1 MLQKF
6 KQHLYQ
12 NFPFLEDS
20 KLLIAVS
27 GGIDSVVLAHLC
39 SQLNLN
45 FSLCHCNFNLR
56 GQESDDDESYVK
68 SLAKTLKTPVYATSF
83 ETEKYA
89 AKNKVSIQVAA
100 RDLRYTWF
108 YELLDTKGYDYVLTA
123 HNTNDNLETFIINLT
138 RGSGLEGF
146 TGIPPV
152 NEKSVRPL
160 LAFSRDEITLFAIKN
175 GIVWR
180 EDKSNASVKYV
191 RNKVRHKVIP
201 ILKELN
207 PHVLES
213 FQNTIEYLNE
223 SQSIINDAVK
233 NITTNVVS
241 YENDLL
247 KISCKEIDKLSNKK
261 AYLYQLLQG
270 YGFTAWNDIVDLIS
284 AQPGK
289 QVFSNTHRL
298 LKDRNFLILTTINK
312 SHSVKGPILID
323 QKVSEITNPI
333 KLTIQN
339 TEDYTSKNK
348 HQIIIDNDLIN
359 YPLALKKW
367 HHGDAMYPT
376 GMTGS
381 KKISQL
387 FKDNKLSLLDKEKT
401 WILTDAK
408 DHIIWVIGLRQDRR
422 YLANKT
428 TKNRL
433 KISYLS

>member
-6 KQHLYQ
+6 KQHLHQ

-20 KLLIAVS
+20 KLLIAIS

-39 SQLNLN
+39 SQLDLN

-56 GQESDDDESYVK
+56 GQESDDDEAFVT
-68 SLAKTLKTPVYATSF
+68 SLAKSLKIPVYSTSF

-89 AKNKVSIQVAA
+89 TKNKVSIQVAA

-108 YELLDTKGYDYVLTA
+108 YELLDTKGYNHVLTA

-138 RGSGLEGF
+138 RGTGLEGF

-152 NEKSVRPL
+152 NQKSVRPL
-160 LAFSRDEITLFAIKN
+160 LAFSRDDITLFAIKN

-180 EDKSNASVKYV
+180 EDKSNASIKYV

-233 NITTNVVS
+233 NITANVVS

-289 QVFSNTHRL
+289 QVFSKTHRL
-298 LKDRNFLILTTINK
+298 LKDRNFLIVTTINK
-312 SHSVKGPILID
+312 SQSIKGPILID

-339 TEDYTSKNK
+339 TDDYTCKNN

-359 YPLALKKW
+359 YPLSLKKW

-387 FKDNKLSLLDKEKT
+387 FKDNKLSLLDKEKI
-401 WILTDAK
+401 WMLTDAK

-428 TKNRL
+428 SKNRL

>member
-6 KQHLYQ
+6 KQHLHQ

-20 KLLIAVS
+20 KLLIAIS

-56 GQESDDDESYVK
+56 GQESDDDEAFVT
-68 SLAKTLKTPVYATSF
+68 SLAKTFKTPVYTTSF

-89 AKNKVSIQVAA
+89 TKNKVSIQVAA

-108 YELLDTKGYDYVLTA
+108 YKLLDANQYDYVLTA

-152 NEKSVRPL
+152 NQKSVRPL
-160 LAFSRDEITLFAIKN
+160 LAFSRDDITLFAIKN

-180 EDKSNASVKYV
+180 EDRSNASIKYV
-191 RNKVRHKVIP
+191 RNKVRHKIIP

-241 YENDLL
+241 YENDVL
-247 KISCKEIDKLSNKK
+247 KISCKEIAKLSNKK

-312 SHSVKGPILID
+312 SQSIKGPILID

-339 TEDYTSKNK
+339 TDDYTSKNK
-348 HQIIIDNDLIN
+348 EQIIIDKDLVN
-359 YPLALKKW
+359 YPLSLKKW

-376 GMTGS
+376 GMIGS

-387 FKDNKLSLLDKEKT
+387 FKDNKLSLLDKEKI
-401 WILTDAK
+401 WMLTDAK

-428 TKNRL
+428 SKNRL
-433 KISYLS
+433 KISYL

>member
-6 KQHLYQ
+6 KQHLHQ

-20 KLLIAVS
+20 KLLIAIS

-56 GQESDDDESYVK
+56 GQESDDDEAFVT
-68 SLAKTLKTPVYATSF
+68 SLAKSLKTLVYTTSF

-89 AKNKVSIQVAA
+89 TKNKVSIQVAA

-108 YELLDTKGYDYVLTA
+108 YKLLDANQYDYVLTA

-152 NEKSVRPL
+152 NQKSVRPL
-160 LAFSRDEITLFAIKN
+160 LAFSRDDITLFAIKN

-180 EDKSNASVKYV
+180 EDRSNASIKYV

-233 NITTNVVS
+233 NITANVVS
-241 YENDLL
+241 YENDVL

-289 QVFSNTHRL
+289 QIFSNTHRL

-312 SHSVKGPILID
+312 SQSIKGPILID

-339 TEDYTSKNK
+339 TDDYTSKNK
-348 HQIIIDNDLIN
+348 EQIIIDKDLVN
-359 YPLALKKW
+359 YPLSLKKW

-376 GMTGS
+376 GMKGS

-387 FKDNKLSLLDKEKT
+387 FKDNKLSLLDKEKI
-401 WILTDAK
+401 WILADAK

-422 YLANKT
+422 YLVNKT
-428 TKNRL
+428 SKNRL
-433 KISYLS
+433 KISYL

>member
-6 KQHLYQ
+6 KQHLHQ

-20 KLLIAVS
+20 KLLIAIS

-56 GQESDDDESYVK
+56 GQESDDDEAFVT
-68 SLAKTLKTPVYATSF
+68 SLAKTLKTPVYTTSF

-89 AKNKVSIQVAA
+89 TKNKVSIQVAA

-108 YELLDTKGYDYVLTA
+108 YKLLDANQYDYVLTA

-152 NEKSVRPL
+152 NQKSVRPL
-160 LAFSRDEITLFAIKN
+160 LAFSRDDITLFAIKN

-180 EDKSNASVKYV
+180 EDRSNASIKYV

-233 NITTNVVS
+233 NITANVVS
-241 YENDLL
+241 YKNDVL
-247 KISCKEIDKLSNKK
+247 KISCKEIEKLSNKK
-261 AYLYQLLQG
+261 AYLYQLLQA

-289 QVFSNTHRL
+289 QVFSDTHRL

-312 SHSVKGPILID
+312 SQSIKGPILID

-339 TEDYTSKNK
+339 TDDYTSKNK
-348 HQIIIDNDLIN
+348 EQIIIDKDLVN
-359 YPLALKKW
+359 YPLSLKKW

-376 GMTGS
+376 GMIGS

-387 FKDNKLSLLDKEKT
+387 FKDNKLSLLDKEKI
-401 WILTDAK
+401 WMLTDAK

-428 TKNRL
+428 SKNRL

>member
-6 KQHLYQ
+6 KQHLHQ

-20 KLLIAVS
+20 KLLIAIS

-56 GQESDDDESYVK
+56 GQESDDDEAFVT
-68 SLAKTLKTPVYATSF
+68 SLAKTLKTLVYTTSF

-89 AKNKVSIQVAA
+89 TKNKVSIQVAA

-108 YELLDTKGYDYVLTA
+108 YKLLDANQYDYVLTA

-152 NEKSVRPL
+152 NQKSVRPL
-160 LAFSRDEITLFAIKN
+160 LAFSRDDITLFAIKN

-180 EDKSNASVKYV
+180 EDRSNASIKYV

-233 NITTNVVS
+233 NITANVVS
-241 YENDLL
+241 YKNDVL
-247 KISCKEIDKLSNKK
+247 KISCKEIEKLSNKK

-289 QVFSNTHRL
+289 QIFSNTHRL

-312 SHSVKGPILID
+312 SQSIKGPILID

-339 TEDYTSKNK
+339 TDDYTSKNK
-348 HQIIIDNDLIN
+348 EQIIIDKDLVN
-359 YPLALKKW
+359 YPLSLKKW

-376 GMTGS
+376 GMKGS

-387 FKDNKLSLLDKEKT
+387 FKDNKLSLLDKEKI
-401 WILTDAK
+401 WILADAK

-428 TKNRL
+428 SKNRL
-433 KISYLS
+433 KISYL

>member
-6 KQHLYQ
+6 KQHLHQ
-12 NFPFLEDS
+12 NFPFLGDS
-20 KLLIAVS
+20 KLLIAIS
-27 GGIDSVVLAHLC
+27 GGVDSVVLAHLC
-39 SQLNLN
+39 SQLDLN

-56 GQESDDDESYVK
+56 GQESDDDEAFVT
-68 SLAKTLKTPVYATSF
+68 SLAKTLKIPVYSTAF

-108 YELLDTKGYDYVLTA
+108 YELLDTKGYNYVLTA

-160 LAFSRDEITLFAIKN
+160 LAFSRDDITLFAIKN
-175 GIVWR
+175 GIIWR
-180 EDKSNASVKYV
+180 EDKSNASIKYV

-201 ILKELN
+201 VLKELN

-233 NITTNVVS
+233 NITANVVS
-241 YENDLL
+241 YKNDVL
-247 KISCKEIDKLSNKK
+247 KISCKEIEKLSNKK
-261 AYLYQLLQG
+261 AYLYQLLQA

-312 SHSVKGPILID
+312 SQSIKGPILID

-339 TEDYTSKNK
+339 TDDYTCKNN

-359 YPLALKKW
+359 YPLSLKKW

-387 FKDNKLSLLDKEKT
+387 FKDNKLSLLDKEKI
-401 WILTDAK
+401 WMLTDAK

-428 TKNRL
+428 SKNRL

>member
-6 KQHLYQ
+6 KQHLHQ
-12 NFPFLEDS
+12 NFPFLEDK
-20 KLLIAVS
+20 KLLIAIS

-56 GQESDDDESYVK
+56 GQESDDDEAFVK
-68 SLAKTLKTPVYATSF
+68 SLAKTLKTPVYSTSF
-83 ETEKYA
+83 ETEKYV

-108 YELLDTKGYDYVLTA
+108 YKLLDTNGYDYVLTA

-152 NEKSVRPL
+152 NQKSVRPL

-175 GIVWR
+175 GIIWR
-180 EDKSNASVKYV
+180 EDKSNASIKYV

-201 ILKELN
+201 IFKELN

-223 SQSIINDAVK
+223 SQSIINDALTNV
-233 NITTNVVS
+233 TANVVS

-247 KISCKEIDKLSNKK
+247 KISCKEIEKLSNKK

-270 YGFTAWNDIVDLIS
+270 YGFTAWNDIVNLIS

-289 QVFSNTHRL
+289 QVFSDTHRL

-312 SHSVKGPILID
+312 NQSIKGPVLID
-323 QKVSEITNPI
+323 QKVSKITNPI

-339 TEDYTSKNK
+339 TDDFTCKNT
-348 HQIIIDNDLIN
+348 HEIIIDNDLIN
-359 YPLALKKW
+359 YPLSLKKW
-367 HHGDAMYPT
+367 HHGDTMYPA
-376 GMTGS
+376 GMKGS

-387 FKDNKLSLLDKEKT
+387 FKDNKLSLLDKEKI
-401 WILTDAK
+401 WILADAK
-408 DHIIWVIGLRQDRR
+408 NHIIWVIGLRQDRR
-422 YLANKT
+422 YLANIT
-428 TKNRL
+428 SKNRL

>member
-6 KQHLYQ
+6 KQHLHQ

-20 KLLIAVS
+20 KLLIAIS

-56 GQESDDDESYVK
+56 GQESDDDEAFVT
-68 SLAKTLKTPVYATSF
+68 SLAKSLKTLVYTTSF

-89 AKNKVSIQVAA
+89 TKNKVSIQVAA

-108 YELLDTKGYDYVLTA
+108 YKLLDANQYDYVLTA

-152 NEKSVRPL
+152 NQKSVRPL
-160 LAFSRDEITLFAIKN
+160 LAFSRDDITLFAIKN

-180 EDKSNASVKYV
+180 EDRSNASIKYV

-233 NITTNVVS
+233 NITINVVS
-241 YENDLL
+241 YENDVL
-247 KISCKEIDKLSNKK
+247 KISCKEIAKLSNKK

-312 SHSVKGPILID
+312 SQSIKGPILID

-339 TEDYTSKNK
+339 TDDYTSKNK
-348 HQIIIDNDLIN
+348 EQIIIDKDLVN
-359 YPLALKKW
+359 YPLSLKKW

-376 GMTGS
+376 GMSGS

-387 FKDNKLSLLDKEKT
+387 FKDNKLSLLDKEKI
-401 WILTDAK
+401 WLLTDAK
-408 DHIIWVIGLRQDRR
+408 DDIIWVIGLRQDRR

-428 TKNRL
+428 SKNRL
-433 KISYLS
+433 KISYL

>member
-1 MLQKF
+1 MLHKF
-6 KQHLYQ
+6 KQHLHQ

-20 KLLIAVS
+20 KLLIAIS
-27 GGIDSVVLAHLC
+27 GGVDSVVLAHLC

-56 GQESDDDESYVK
+56 GQESDDDEAFVT
-68 SLAKTLKTPVYATSF
+68 SLAKTLKIPVYATSF

-160 LAFSRDEITLFAIKN
+160 LAFSRDDITLFAIKN
-175 GIVWR
+175 GIIWR
-180 EDKSNASVKYV
+180 EDKSNASIKYV

-201 ILKELN
+201 VLKELN

-223 SQSIINDAVK
+223 SQSIINDALTNV
-233 NITTNVVS
+233 TANVVS

-270 YGFTAWNDIVDLIS
+270 YGFTAWNDIVNLIS

-289 QVFSNTHRL
+289 QVFSNTHRI
-298 LKDRNFLILTTINK
+298 LKDRNFLIVTTINK
-312 SHSVKGPILID
+312 SQSIKGPILID

-339 TEDYTSKNK
+339 TDDFTCKNT
-348 HQIIIDNDLIN
+348 HEIIIDNDLIN
-359 YPLALKKW
+359 YPLSLKKW
-367 HHGDAMYPT
+367 HNGDTMYPA
-376 GMTGS
+376 GMKGS

-387 FKDNKLSLLDKEKT
+387 FKDNKLSLLDKEKI
-401 WILTDAK
+401 WMLTDAK

-428 TKNRL
+428 SKNRL

>member
-6 KQHLYQ
+6 KQHLHQ

-20 KLLIAVS
+20 KLLIAIS

-56 GQESDDDESYVK
+56 GQESDDDEAFVT
-68 SLAKTLKTPVYATSF
+68 SLAKTLKTLVYTTSF

-89 AKNKVSIQVAA
+89 TKNKVSIQVAA

-108 YELLDTKGYDYVLTA
+108 YKLLDANQYDYVLTA

-152 NEKSVRPL
+152 NQKSVRPL
-160 LAFSRDEITLFAIKN
+160 LAFSRDDITLFAIKN

-180 EDKSNASVKYV
+180 EDRSNASIKYV

-233 NITTNVVS
+233 NITANVVS
-241 YENDLL
+241 YENDVL

-289 QVFSNTHRL
+289 QIFSNTHRL

-312 SHSVKGPILID
+312 SQSIKGPILID

-339 TEDYTSKNK
+339 TDDYTSKNK
-348 HQIIIDNDLIN
+348 EQIIIDKDLVN
-359 YPLALKKW
+359 YPLSLKKW

-376 GMTGS
+376 GMKGS

-387 FKDNKLSLLDKEKT
+387 FKDNKLSLLDKEKI
-401 WILTDAK
+401 WILADAK

-422 YLANKT
+422 YLVNKT
-428 TKNRL
+428 SKNRL
-433 KISYLS
+433 KISYL

>member
-6 KQHLYQ
+6 KQHLHQ

-20 KLLIAVS
+20 KLLIAIS

-56 GQESDDDESYVK
+56 GQESDDDEAFVT
-68 SLAKTLKTPVYATSF
+68 SLAKSLKTPVYTTSF

-89 AKNKVSIQVAA
+89 TKNKVSIQVAA

-108 YELLDTKGYDYVLTA
+108 YKLLDANQYDYVLTA

-152 NEKSVRPL
+152 NQKSVRPL
-160 LAFSRDEITLFAIKN
+160 LAFSRDDITLFAIKN

-180 EDKSNASVKYV
+180 EDRSNASIKYV
-191 RNKVRHKVIP
+191 RNKVRHKIIP

-233 NITTNVVS
+233 NITAKVVS
-241 YENDLL
+241 YENDVL

-261 AYLYQLLQG
+261 AYLYQLLQA

-289 QVFSNTHRL
+289 QVFSDTHRL

-312 SHSVKGPILID
+312 SQSIKGPILID

-339 TEDYTSKNK
+339 TDDYTSKNK
-348 HQIIIDNDLIN
+348 EQIIIDKDLVN
-359 YPLALKKW
+359 YPLSLKKW

-387 FKDNKLSLLDKEKT
+387 FKDNKLSLLDKEKI
-401 WILTDAK
+401 WMLTDAK

-428 TKNRL
+428 SKNRL
-433 KISYLS
+433 KISYL

>member
-6 KQHLYQ
+6 KQHLHQ

-20 KLLIAVS
+20 KLLIAIS

-56 GQESDDDESYVK
+56 GQESDDDEAFVT
-68 SLAKTLKTPVYATSF
+68 SLAKTLKTLVYTTSF

-89 AKNKVSIQVAA
+89 TKNKVSIQVAA

-108 YELLDTKGYDYVLTA
+108 YKLLDANQYDYVLTA

-152 NEKSVRPL
+152 NQKSVRPL
-160 LAFSRDEITLFAIKN
+160 LAFSRDDITLFAIKN

-180 EDKSNASVKYV
+180 EDRSNASIKYV

-233 NITTNVVS
+233 NITANVVS
-241 YENDLL
+241 YKNDVL

-289 QVFSNTHRL
+289 QIFSNTHRL

-312 SHSVKGPILID
+312 SQSIKGPILID

-339 TEDYTSKNK
+339 TDDYTSKNK
-348 HQIIIDNDLIN
+348 EQIIIDKDLVN
-359 YPLALKKW
+359 YPLSLKKW

-387 FKDNKLSLLDKEKT
+387 FKDNKLSLLDKEKI
-401 WILTDAK
+401 WILADAK

-428 TKNRL
+428 SKNRL
-433 KISYLS
+433 KISYL

>member
-6 KQHLYQ
+6 KQHLHQ

-20 KLLIAVS
+20 KFLIAIS

-39 SQLNLN
+39 GQLNLS

-56 GQESDDDESYVK
+56 GQESDDDEAFVK
-68 SLAKTLKTPVYATSF
+68 SLAESLKTSVYTTSF

-89 AKNKVSIQVAA
+89 TKNKVSIQVAA

-108 YELLDTKGYDYVLTA
+108 YELLDANGYDYVLTA

-152 NEKSVRPL
+152 NQKSIRPL
-160 LAFSRDEITLFAIKN
+160 LAFSRDDITLFAIKN

-180 EDKSNASVKYV
+180 EDRSNASIKYV

-223 SQSIINDAVK
+223 SQSIINDALK
-233 NITTNVVS
+233 NITAKVVS
-241 YENDLL
+241 YENELL
-247 KISCKEIDKLSNKK
+247 KISCKEIEKLSNKK

-270 YGFTAWNDIVDLIS
+270 YGFTAWNDIVNLIS

-289 QVFSNTHRL
+289 QVFSETHRL
-298 LKDRNFLILTTINK
+298 LKDRNFLIVTTINK
-312 SHSVKGPILID
+312 SQSIKGPILID
-323 QKVSEITNPI
+323 QKVSKITNPI

-339 TEDYTSKNK
+339 TDDYTCKNK

-359 YPLALKKW
+359 YPLSLKKW

-376 GMTGS
+376 GMKGS

-387 FKDNKLSLLDKEKT
+387 FKDNKLSLLDKEKI
-401 WILTDAK
+401 WILADAK
-408 DHIIWVIGLRQDRR
+408 DHIIWVIGLRQDQR

-428 TKNRL
+428 TTNRL

>member
-6 KQHLYQ
+6 KQHLHQ

-20 KLLIAVS
+20 KLLIAIS

-56 GQESDDDESYVK
+56 GQESDDDEAFVT
-68 SLAKTLKTPVYATSF
+68 SLAKSLKTLVYTTSF

-89 AKNKVSIQVAA
+89 TKNKVSIQVAA

-108 YELLDTKGYDYVLTA
+108 YKLLDANQYDYVLTA

-152 NEKSVRPL
+152 NQKSVRPL
-160 LAFSRDEITLFAIKN
+160 LAFSRDDITLFAIKN

-180 EDKSNASVKYV
+180 EDRSNASIKYV
-191 RNKVRHKVIP
+191 RNKVRHKIIP

-233 NITTNVVS
+233 NITANVVS
-241 YENDLL
+241 YENDVL
-247 KISCKEIDKLSNKK
+247 KISCKEIAKLSNKK

-312 SHSVKGPILID
+312 SQSIKGPILID

-339 TEDYTSKNK
+339 TDDYTSKNK
-348 HQIIIDNDLIN
+348 EQIIIDKDLVN
-359 YPLALKKW
+359 YPLSLKKW

-376 GMTGS
+376 GMIGS

-387 FKDNKLSLLDKEKT
+387 FKDNKLSLLDKEKI
-401 WILTDAK
+401 WMLTDAK

-428 TKNRL
+428 SKNRL

>member
-6 KQHLYQ
+6 KQHLHQ

-20 KLLIAVS
+20 KLLIAIS

-56 GQESDDDESYVK
+56 GQESDDDEAFVT
-68 SLAKTLKTPVYATSF
+68 SLAKSLKTLVYTTSF

-89 AKNKVSIQVAA
+89 TKNKVSIQVAA

-108 YELLDTKGYDYVLTA
+108 YKLLAANQYDYVLTA

-152 NEKSVRPL
+152 NQKSVRPL
-160 LAFSRDEITLFAIKN
+160 LAFSRDDITLFAIKN

-180 EDKSNASVKYV
+180 EDRSNASIKYV
-191 RNKVRHKVIP
+191 RNKVRHKIIP

-233 NITTNVVS
+233 NITANVVS
-241 YENDLL
+241 YENDVL
-247 KISCKEIDKLSNKK
+247 KISCKEIAKLSNKK

-289 QVFSNTHRL
+289 HIFSNTHRL

-312 SHSVKGPILID
+312 SQSIKGPILID

-339 TEDYTSKNK
+339 TDDYTSKNK
-348 HQIIIDNDLIN
+348 EQIIIDKDLVN
-359 YPLALKKW
+359 YPLSLKKW

-376 GMTGS
+376 GMIGS

-387 FKDNKLSLLDKEKT
+387 FKDNKLSLLDKEKI
-401 WILTDAK
+401 WLLTDAK
-408 DHIIWVIGLRQDRR
+408 DDIIWVIGLRQDRR

-428 TKNRL
+428 SKNRL

>member
-6 KQHLYQ
+6 KQHLHQ

-20 KLLIAVS
+20 KLLIAIS

-56 GQESDDDESYVK
+56 GQESDDDEAFVK
-68 SLAKTLKTPVYATSF
+68 SLVKTLKTPVYTTSF

-89 AKNKVSIQVAA
+89 KKNKISIQVAA
-100 RDLRYTWF
+100 RNLRYTWF
-108 YELLDTKGYDYVLTA
+108 YELIDSKGYDYVLTA

-138 RGSGLEGF
+138 RGTGLEGF
-146 TGIPPV
+146 TGIPPM
-152 NEKSVRPL
+152 NQKSIRPL
-160 LAFSRDEITLFAIKN
+160 LAFSRDEIILFAIKN
-175 GIVWR
+175 EIIWR

-233 NITTNVVS
+233 NVSANVVS

-289 QVFSNTHRL
+289 QVFSKTHRL
-298 LKDRNFLILTTINK
+298 LKDRNFLIVTTINK
-312 SHSVKGPILID
+312 SQSIKGPILID

-339 TEDYTSKNK
+339 TADYTCENN

-359 YPLALKKW
+359 YPLSLKKW
-367 HHGDAMYPT
+367 HHGDAMHPT

-387 FKDNKLSLLDKEKT
+387 FKDNKLSLLDKEKI
-401 WILTDAK
+401 WMLTDAK
-408 DHIIWVIGLRQDRR
+408 EHIIWVIGLRQDRR

-428 TKNRL
+428 SKSRL
-433 KISYLS
+433 KISYLP

>member
-6 KQHLYQ
+6 KQHLHQ
-12 NFPFLEDS
+12 NFPFLEDK
-20 KLLIAVS
+20 KLLIAIS

-56 GQESDDDESYVK
+56 GQESDDDEAFVK
-68 SLAKTLKTPVYATSF
+68 SLAKTLKTPVYSTSF
-83 ETEKYA
+83 ETEKYV

-108 YELLDTKGYDYVLTA
+108 YKLLDTNGYDYVLTA

-152 NEKSVRPL
+152 NQKSVRPL

-175 GIVWR
+175 GIIWR
-180 EDKSNASVKYV
+180 EDKSNASIKYV

-223 SQSIINDAVK
+223 SQSIINDALTNV
-233 NITTNVVS
+233 TANVVS

-247 KISCKEIDKLSNKK
+247 KISCKEIEKLSNKK

-270 YGFTAWNDIVDLIS
+270 YGFTAWNDIVNLIS

-289 QVFSNTHRL
+289 QVFSDTHRL

-312 SHSVKGPILID
+312 NQSIKGPVLID
-323 QKVSEITNPI
+323 QKVSKITNPI

-339 TEDYTSKNK
+339 TDDFTCKNT
-348 HQIIIDNDLIN
+348 HEIIIDNDLIN
-359 YPLALKKW
+359 YPLSLKKW
-367 HHGDAMYPT
+367 HHGDTMYPA
-376 GMTGS
+376 GMKGS

-387 FKDNKLSLLDKEKT
+387 FKDYKLSLLDKEKI
-401 WILTDAK
+401 WILADAK
-408 DHIIWVIGLRQDRR
+408 NHIIWVIGLRQDRR
-422 YLANKT
+422 YLANIT
-428 TKNRL
+428 SKNRL

>member
-6 KQHLYQ
+6 KQHLHQ

-20 KLLIAVS
+20 KLLIAIS

-56 GQESDDDESYVK
+56 GQESDDDEAFVT
-68 SLAKTLKTPVYATSF
+68 SLAKSLKTLVYTTSF

-89 AKNKVSIQVAA
+89 TKNKVSIQVAA

-108 YELLDTKGYDYVLTA
+108 YKLLAANQYDYVLTA

-152 NEKSVRPL
+152 NQKSVRPL
-160 LAFSRDEITLFAIKN
+160 LAFSRDDITLFAIKN

-180 EDKSNASVKYV
+180 EDRSNASIKYV

-233 NITTNVVS
+233 NITANVVS
-241 YENDLL
+241 YENDVL

-289 QVFSNTHRL
+289 QIFSNTHRL

-312 SHSVKGPILID
+312 SQSIKGPILID

-339 TEDYTSKNK
+339 TDDYTSKNK
-348 HQIIIDNDLIN
+348 EQIIIDKDLVN
-359 YPLALKKW
+359 YPLSLKKW

-387 FKDNKLSLLDKEKT
+387 FKDNKLSLLDKEKI
-401 WILTDAK
+401 WILADAK

-428 TKNRL
+428 SKNRL
-433 KISYLS
+433 KISYL

>member
-20 KLLIAVS
+20 KLLIAIS
-27 GGIDSVVLAHLC
+27 GGVDSVVLAHLC

-56 GQESDDDESYVK
+56 GQESDDDEAFVT
-68 SLAKTLKTPVYATSF
+68 SLAKSLKIPVYSTSF

-89 AKNKVSIQVAA
+89 TKNKVSIQVAA

-138 RGSGLEGF
+138 RGTGLEGF

-152 NEKSVRPL
+152 NQKSVRPL
-160 LAFSRDEITLFAIKN
+160 LAFSRDDITLFAIKN

-180 EDKSNASVKYV
+180 EDKSNASIKYV

-223 SQSIINDAVK
+223 SQYIINDAVK

-247 KISCKEIDKLSNKK
+247 KISCKEIAKLSNKK

-284 AQPGK
+284 AQSGK
-289 QVFSNTHRL
+289 QVFSKTHRL
-298 LKDRNFLILTTINK
+298 LKDRNFLIVTTINK
-312 SHSVKGPILID
+312 SQSIKGPILID

-339 TEDYTSKNK
+339 TDDYTCKNN

-359 YPLALKKW
+359 YPLSLKKW

-387 FKDNKLSLLDKEKT
+387 FKDNKLSLLDKEKI
-401 WILTDAK
+401 WMLTDAK

-428 TKNRL
+428 SKNRL

>member
-6 KQHLYQ
+6 KQHLHQ

-20 KLLIAVS
+20 KLLIAIS

-56 GQESDDDESYVK
+56 GQESDDDEAFVT
-68 SLAKTLKTPVYATSF
+68 SLAKTLKTLVYTTSF

-89 AKNKVSIQVAA
+89 TKNKVSIQVAA

-108 YELLDTKGYDYVLTA
+108 YKLLDANQYDYVLTA

-152 NEKSVRPL
+152 NQKSVRPL
-160 LAFSRDEITLFAIKN
+160 LAFSRDDITLFAIKN

-180 EDKSNASVKYV
+180 EDRSNASIKYV
-191 RNKVRHKVIP
+191 RNKVRQKVIP

-233 NITTNVVS
+233 NITANVVS
-241 YENDLL
+241 YENDVL

-289 QVFSNTHRL
+289 QIFSNTHRL

-312 SHSVKGPILID
+312 SQSIKGPILID

-339 TEDYTSKNK
+339 TDDYTSKNK
-348 HQIIIDNDLIN
+348 EQIIIDKDLVN
-359 YPLALKKW
+359 YPLSLKKW

-376 GMTGS
+376 GMKGS

-387 FKDNKLSLLDKEKT
+387 FKDNKLSLLDKEKI
-401 WILTDAK
+401 WILADAK

-428 TKNRL
+428 SKNRL
-433 KISYLS
+433 KISYL

>member
-6 KQHLYQ
+6 KQHLHQ

-20 KLLIAVS
+20 KLLIAIS

-56 GQESDDDESYVK
+56 GQESDDDEAFVK
-68 SLAKTLKTPVYATSF
+68 SLVKTLKTPVYTTSF

-89 AKNKVSIQVAA
+89 KKNKISIQVAA
-100 RDLRYTWF
+100 RNLRYTWF
-108 YELLDTKGYDYVLTA
+108 YELIDSKGYDYVLTA

-138 RGSGLEGF
+138 RGTGLEGF
-146 TGIPPV
+146 TGIPPM
-152 NEKSVRPL
+152 NQKSIRPL
-160 LAFSRDEITLFAIKN
+160 LAFSRDEIILFAIKN
-175 GIVWR
+175 EIIWR

-233 NITTNVVS
+233 NVSANIVS

-289 QVFSNTHRL
+289 QVFSKTHRL
-298 LKDRNFLILTTINK
+298 LKDRNFLIVTTINK
-312 SHSVKGPILID
+312 SQSIKGPILID

-339 TEDYTSKNK
+339 TADYTCENN

-359 YPLALKKW
+359 YPLSLKKW
-367 HHGDAMYPT
+367 HHGDAMHPT

-387 FKDNKLSLLDKEKT
+387 FKDNKLSLLDKEKI
-401 WILTDAK
+401 WMLTDAK
-408 DHIIWVIGLRQDRR
+408 EHIIWVIGLRQDRR

-428 TKNRL
+428 SKSRL
-433 KISYLS
+433 KISYLP

>member
-6 KQHLYQ
+6 KQHLHQ

-20 KLLIAVS
+20 KLLIAIS

-56 GQESDDDESYVK
+56 GQESDDDEAFVT
-68 SLAKTLKTPVYATSF
+68 SLAKTLKTPVYTTSF

-89 AKNKVSIQVAA
+89 TKNKVSIQVAA

-108 YELLDTKGYDYVLTA
+108 YKLLDANEYDYVLTA

-152 NEKSVRPL
+152 NQKSVRPL
-160 LAFSRDEITLFAIKN
+160 LAFSRDDITLFAIKN

-180 EDKSNASVKYV
+180 EDRSNASIKYV

-233 NITTNVVS
+233 NITANVVS
-241 YENDLL
+241 YENDVL

-261 AYLYQLLQG
+261 AYLYQLLQA

-289 QVFSNTHRL
+289 QVFSDTHRL

-312 SHSVKGPILID
+312 SQSIKGPILID

-339 TEDYTSKNK
+339 TDDYTSKNK
-348 HQIIIDNDLIN
+348 EQIIIDKDLVN
-359 YPLALKKW
+359 YPLSLKKW

-387 FKDNKLSLLDKEKT
+387 FKDNKLSLLDKEKI
-401 WILTDAK
+401 WILADAK

-428 TKNRL
+428 SKNRL
-433 KISYLS
+433 KISYL

>member
-6 KQHLYQ
+6 KQHLHQ
-12 NFPFLEDS
+12 NFPFLEDK
-20 KLLIAVS
+20 KLLIAIS

-56 GQESDDDESYVK
+56 GQESDDDEAFVK
-68 SLAKTLKTPVYATSF
+68 SLAKTLKTPVYSTSF
-83 ETEKYA
+83 ETEKYV

-108 YELLDTKGYDYVLTA
+108 YKLLDTNGYDYVLTA

-152 NEKSVRPL
+152 NQKSVRPL

-180 EDKSNASVKYV
+180 EDKSNASVKYI

-223 SQSIINDAVK
+223 SQSIINDALTNV
-233 NITTNVVS
+233 TANVVS

-247 KISCKEIDKLSNKK
+247 KISCKEIEKLSNKK

-270 YGFTAWNDIVDLIS
+270 YGFTAWNDIVNLIS

-289 QVFSNTHRL
+289 QVFSDTHRL

-312 SHSVKGPILID
+312 NQSIKGPVLID
-323 QKVSEITNPI
+323 QKVSKITNPI

-339 TEDYTSKNK
+339 TDDFTCKNT
-348 HQIIIDNDLIN
+348 HEIIIDNDLIN
-359 YPLALKKW
+359 YPLSLKKW
-367 HHGDAMYPT
+367 HHGDTMYPA
-376 GMTGS
+376 GMKGS

-387 FKDNKLSLLDKEKT
+387 FKDNKLSLLDKEKI
-401 WILTDAK
+401 WILADAK
-408 DHIIWVIGLRQDRR
+408 NHIIWVIGLRQDRR
-422 YLANKT
+422 YLANIT
-428 TKNRL
+428 SKNRL

>member
-6 KQHLYQ
+6 KQHLHQ

-20 KLLIAVS
+20 KLLIAIS

-56 GQESDDDESYVK
+56 GQESDDDEAFVT
-68 SLAKTLKTPVYATSF
+68 SLAKSLKTLVYTTSF

-89 AKNKVSIQVAA
+89 TKNKVSIQVAA

-108 YELLDTKGYDYVLTA
+108 YKLLDANQYDYVLTA

-152 NEKSVRPL
+152 NQKSVRPL
-160 LAFSRDEITLFAIKN
+160 LAFSRDDITLFAIKN

-180 EDKSNASVKYV
+180 EDRSNASIKYV

-233 NITTNVVS
+233 NITANVVS
-241 YENDLL
+241 YENDVL

-289 QVFSNTHRL
+289 QIFSNTHRL

-312 SHSVKGPILID
+312 SQSIKGPILID

-339 TEDYTSKNK
+339 TDDYTSKNK
-348 HQIIIDNDLIN
+348 EQIIIDKDLVN
-359 YPLALKKW
+359 YPLSLKKW

-376 GMTGS
+376 GMKGS

-387 FKDNKLSLLDKEKT
+387 FKDNKLSLLDKEKI
-401 WILTDAK
+401 WILADAK

-428 TKNRL
+428 SKNRL
-433 KISYLS
+433 KISYL

>member
-6 KQHLYQ
+6 KQHLHQ

-20 KLLIAVS
+20 KLLIAIS

-56 GQESDDDESYVK
+56 GQESDDDEAFVK
-68 SLAKTLKTPVYATSF
+68 SLAKTLKTPVYTTSF

-89 AKNKVSIQVAA
+89 TKNKVSIQVAA

-108 YELLDTKGYDYVLTA
+108 YKLLDANEYNYVLTA

-146 TGIPPV
+146 TGIPSV
-152 NEKSVRPL
+152 NQKSVRPL
-160 LAFSRDEITLFAIKN
+160 LAFSRDDITLFAIKN

-180 EDKSNASVKYV
+180 EDRSNASIKYV

-233 NITTNVVS
+233 NITAKVVS
-241 YENDLL
+241 YENDVL
-247 KISCKEIDKLSNKK
+247 KISCEEIEKLSNKK
-261 AYLYQLLQG
+261 AYLYQLLLG

-312 SHSVKGPILID
+312 NQFIKEPILID
-323 QKVSEITNPI
+323 QKVSKITNPI

-339 TEDYTSKNK
+339 TDDYTSKNK
-348 HQIIIDNDLIN
+348 EQIIIDKDLVN
-359 YPLALKKW
+359 YPLSLKKW
-367 HHGDAMYPT
+367 HHGDTMYPT
-376 GMTGS
+376 GMSGS

-387 FKDNKLSLLDKEKT
+387 FKDNKLSLLDKEKI
-401 WILTDAK
+401 WLLTDAK
-408 DHIIWVIGLRQDRR
+408 NHIIWVIGLRQDRR

-428 TKNRL
+428 SKNRL

>member
-6 KQHLYQ
+6 KQHLHQ

-20 KLLIAVS
+20 KLLIAIS

-56 GQESDDDESYVK
+56 GQESDDDEAFVT
-68 SLAKTLKTPVYATSF
+68 SLAKTLKTLVYTTSF

-89 AKNKVSIQVAA
+89 TKNKVSIQVAA

-108 YELLDTKGYDYVLTA
+108 YKLLDANQYDYVLTA

-152 NEKSVRPL
+152 NQKSVRPL
-160 LAFSRDEITLFAIKN
+160 LAFSRDDITLFAIKN

-180 EDKSNASVKYV
+180 EDRSNASIKYV

-223 SQSIINDAVK
+223 SQSIINDALK
-233 NITTNVVS
+233 NITANVVS
-241 YENDLL
+241 YENDVL

-289 QVFSNTHRL
+289 QIFSNTHRL

-312 SHSVKGPILID
+312 SQSIKGPILID

-339 TEDYTSKNK
+339 TDDYTSKNK
-348 HQIIIDNDLIN
+348 EQIIIDKDLVN
-359 YPLALKKW
+359 YPLSLKKW

-376 GMTGS
+376 GMKGS

-387 FKDNKLSLLDKEKT
+387 FKDNKLSLLDKEKI
-401 WILTDAK
+401 WILADAK

-428 TKNRL
+428 SKNRL
-433 KISYLS
+433 KISYL

>member
-6 KQHLYQ
+6 KQHLHQ

-20 KLLIAVS
+20 KLLIAIS

-56 GQESDDDESYVK
+56 GQESDDDEAFVT
-68 SLAKTLKTPVYATSF
+68 SLAKSLKTLVYTTSF

-89 AKNKVSIQVAA
+89 TKNKVSIQVAA

-108 YELLDTKGYDYVLTA
+108 YKLLDANQYDYVLTA

-152 NEKSVRPL
+152 NQKSVRPL
-160 LAFSRDEITLFAIKN
+160 LAFSRDDITLFAIKN

-180 EDKSNASVKYV
+180 EDRSNASIKYV

-241 YENDLL
+241 YENDVL
-247 KISCKEIDKLSNKK
+247 KISCKEIAKLSNKK

-312 SHSVKGPILID
+312 SQSIKGPILID

-339 TEDYTSKNK
+339 TDDYTSKNK
-348 HQIIIDNDLIN
+348 EQIIIDKDLVN
-359 YPLALKKW
+359 YPLSLKKW

-376 GMTGS
+376 GMIGS

-387 FKDNKLSLLDKEKT
+387 FKDNKLSLLDKEKI
-401 WILTDAK
+401 WMLTDAK

-428 TKNRL
+428 SKNRL

>member
-6 KQHLYQ
+6 KQHLHQ

-20 KLLIAVS
+20 KLLIAIS

-39 SQLNLN
+39 SQLDLN

-56 GQESDDDESYVK
+56 GQESDNDEVFVT
-68 SLAKTLKTPVYATSF
+68 SLAKTLKTPVYTTSF

-108 YELLDTKGYDYVLTA
+108 YELLDTKGYNHVLTA

-152 NEKSVRPL
+152 NQKSVRPL
-160 LAFSRDEITLFAIKN
+160 LAFSRDDITLFAIKN
-175 GIVWR
+175 GIIWR
-180 EDKSNASVKYV
+180 EDKSNASIKYV

-233 NITTNVVS
+233 NITANVVS

-289 QVFSNTHRL
+289 QVFSKTHRL
-298 LKDRNFLILTTINK
+298 LKDRNFLIVTTINK
-312 SHSVKGPILID
+312 SQSIKGPILID

-339 TEDYTSKNK
+339 TDDYTCKNN

-359 YPLALKKW
+359 YPLSLKKW

-387 FKDNKLSLLDKEKT
+387 FKDNKLSLLDKEKI
-401 WILTDAK
+401 WILADAK
-408 DHIIWVIGLRQDRR
+408 NHIIWVIGHRQDRR
-422 YLANKT
+422 YLANIT
-428 TKNRL
+428 SKNRL

>member
-6 KQHLYQ
+6 KQHLHQ

-20 KLLIAVS
+20 KLLIAIS

-56 GQESDDDESYVK
+56 GQESDDDEAFVT
-68 SLAKTLKTPVYATSF
+68 SLAKTLKTPVYTTSF

-89 AKNKVSIQVAA
+89 TKNKVSIQVAA

-108 YELLDTKGYDYVLTA
+108 YKLLDANQYDYVLTA

-146 TGIPPV
+146 KGIPPV
-152 NEKSVRPL
+152 NQKSVRPL
-160 LAFSRDEITLFAIKN
+160 LAFSRDDITLFAIKN

-180 EDKSNASVKYV
+180 EDRSNASIKYV

-233 NITTNVVS
+233 NITANVVS
-241 YENDLL
+241 YKNDVL
-247 KISCKEIDKLSNKK
+247 KISCKEIEKLSNKK

-289 QVFSNTHRL
+289 QVFSDTHRL

-312 SHSVKGPILID
+312 SQSIKGPILID

-339 TEDYTSKNK
+339 TDDYTSKNK
-348 HQIIIDNDLIN
+348 EQIIIDKDLVN
-359 YPLALKKW
+359 YPLSLKKW

-376 GMTGS
+376 GMIGS

-387 FKDNKLSLLDKEKT
+387 FKDNKLSLLDKEKI
-401 WILTDAK
+401 WILADAK
-408 DHIIWVIGLRQDRR
+408 DQIIWVIGLRQDRR

-428 TKNRL
+428 SKNRL
-433 KISYLS
+433 KISYL

>member
-6 KQHLYQ
+6 KQHLHQ
-12 NFPFLEDS
+12 NFPFLEDK
-20 KLLIAVS
+20 KLLIAIS

-56 GQESDDDESYVK
+56 GQESDDDEAFVK
-68 SLAKTLKTPVYATSF
+68 SLAKTLKTPVYSTSF

-108 YELLDTKGYDYVLTA
+108 YKLLDTNGYDYVLTA

-152 NEKSVRPL
+152 NQKSVRPL

-180 EDKSNASVKYV
+180 EDKSNASIKYV

-223 SQSIINDAVK
+223 SQSIINDALK
-233 NITTNVVS
+233 NITANVVS

-247 KISCKEIDKLSNKK
+247 KISCKEIEKLSNKK

-289 QVFSNTHRL
+289 QVFSDTHRL

-312 SHSVKGPILID
+312 NQSIKGPSSD
-323 QKVSEITNPI
+323 RPESI
-333 KLTIQN
+333 K
-339 TEDYTSKNK
+339 
-348 HQIIIDNDLIN
+348 N
-359 YPLALKKW
+359 YK
-367 HHGDAMYPT
+367 
-376 GMTGS
+376 
-381 KKISQL
+381 
-387 FKDNKLSLLDKEKT
+387 
-401 WILTDAK
+401 
-408 DHIIWVIGLRQDRR
+408 
-422 YLANKT
+422 
-428 TKNRL
+428 
-433 KISYLS
+433 SY

>member
-6 KQHLYQ
+6 KQHLHQ

-20 KLLIAVS
+20 KLLIAIS

-56 GQESDDDESYVK
+56 GQESDDDEAFVT
-68 SLAKTLKTPVYATSF
+68 SLAKTLKTLVYTTSF

-89 AKNKVSIQVAA
+89 TKNKVSIQVAA

-108 YELLDTKGYDYVLTA
+108 YKLLDANQYDYVLTA

-152 NEKSVRPL
+152 NQKSVRPL
-160 LAFSRDEITLFAIKN
+160 LAFSRDDITLFAIKN

-180 EDKSNASVKYV
+180 EDRSNASIKYV

-233 NITTNVVS
+233 NISANVVS
-241 YENDLL
+241 YENDVL

-261 AYLYQLLQG
+261 AYLYQLLQA

-312 SHSVKGPILID
+312 SQSIKGPILID

-339 TEDYTSKNK
+339 TDDYTSKNK
-348 HQIIIDNDLIN
+348 EQIIIDKDLVN
-359 YPLALKKW
+359 YPLSLKKW

-376 GMTGS
+376 GMIGS

-387 FKDNKLSLLDKEKT
+387 FKDNKLSLLDKEKI
-401 WILTDAK
+401 WILADAK

-428 TKNRL
+428 SKNRL
-433 KISYLS
+433 KISYL

>member
-6 KQHLYQ
+6 KQHLHQ

-20 KLLIAVS
+20 KLLIAIS

-56 GQESDDDESYVK
+56 GQESDDDEAFVT
-68 SLAKTLKTPVYATSF
+68 SLAKSLKTLVYTTSF

-89 AKNKVSIQVAA
+89 TKNKVSIQVAA

-108 YELLDTKGYDYVLTA
+108 YKLLDANQYDYVLTA

-152 NEKSVRPL
+152 NQKSVRPL
-160 LAFSRDEITLFAIKN
+160 LAFSRDDITLFAIKN

-180 EDKSNASVKYV
+180 EDRSNASIKYV
-191 RNKVRHKVIP
+191 RNKVRQKVIP

-233 NITTNVVS
+233 NITANVVS
-241 YENDLL
+241 YENDVL

-289 QVFSNTHRL
+289 QIFSNTHRL

-312 SHSVKGPILID
+312 SQSIKGPILID

-339 TEDYTSKNK
+339 TDDYTSKNK
-348 HQIIIDNDLIN
+348 EQIIIDKDLVN
-359 YPLALKKW
+359 YPLSLKKW

-376 GMTGS
+376 GMKGS

-387 FKDNKLSLLDKEKT
+387 FKDNKLSLLDKEKI
-401 WILTDAK
+401 WILADAK

-428 TKNRL
+428 SKNRL
-433 KISYLS
+433 KISYL

>member
-6 KQHLYQ
+6 KQHLHQ

-20 KLLIAVS
+20 KLLIAIS

-56 GQESDDDESYVK
+56 GQESDDDEAFVT
-68 SLAKTLKTPVYATSF
+68 SLAKSLKTPVYTTSF

-89 AKNKVSIQVAA
+89 KKNKVSIQVAA

-108 YELLDTKGYDYVLTA
+108 YELLGTNGYNYVLTA

-152 NEKSVRPL
+152 NQKSVRPL
-160 LAFSRDEITLFAIKN
+160 LAFSRDDITLFAIKN

-180 EDKSNASVKYV
+180 EDRSNASIKYV

-233 NITTNVVS
+233 NITANVVS
-241 YENDLL
+241 YENDVL

-289 QVFSNTHRL
+289 QIFSNTHRL

-312 SHSVKGPILID
+312 SQSIKGPILID

-339 TEDYTSKNK
+339 TDDYTSKNK
-348 HQIIIDNDLIN
+348 EQIIIDKDLVN
-359 YPLALKKW
+359 YPLSLKKW

-387 FKDNKLSLLDKEKT
+387 FKDNKLSLLDKEKI
-401 WILTDAK
+401 WILADAK

-428 TKNRL
+428 SKNRL
-433 KISYLS
+433 KISYL